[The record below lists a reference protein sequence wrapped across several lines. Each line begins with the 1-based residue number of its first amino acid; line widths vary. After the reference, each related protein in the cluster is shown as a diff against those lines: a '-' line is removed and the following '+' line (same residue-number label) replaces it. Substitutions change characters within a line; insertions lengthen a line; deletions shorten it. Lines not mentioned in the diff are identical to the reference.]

1 MSAFQFMIDGV
12 DIRHFI
18 AEKGIKWQR
27 NDVDGP
33 NAGRALAS
41 ADMIR
46 DRVAIKGRLDITCR
60 PLTFQ
65 EAKMLQNLIV
75 PVFVTVQYTDLLY
88 GDISGVFYSNNGSAT
103 YDSIQDGED
112 VDTMLIEGITFP
124 LILK

>member
-33 NAGRALAS
+33 NSGRALGS

-46 DRVAIKGRLDITCR
+46 DRVAIKGRLDVTCR

-65 EAKMLQNLIV
+65 EAKTLQNLIV

-103 YDSIQDGED
+103 YDSVLDGED